1 MNSAHLSD
9 LIYCSAKPFSGSSS
23 VETAQ
28 SLQAGHAFT
37 LLSFLCSSFRLEAS
51 LGETKRYI
59 STGLQKLPES
69 FSVRLTSK
77 SCSCLYFSEE
87 MVMQASSC
95 IFTETGCWEMHL
107 LREKYSFI
115 WLGLPR
121 SPLKINDI
129 FTGRGGKNNRH
140 TTDWP
145 ESLERAILGGR
156 LHCDAFRQV
165 LCSKKQSWNQMEFSL
180 SLKKNFFFNLVTY
193 LAASDLLC
201 RSLWDLLLWWE
212 GSFLSSYGTQAP
224 ECIGFVAPQYVGS

>member
-107 LREKYSFI
+107 LREKYSLCPFDTISVVFEGYLTI
-115 WLGLPR
+115 WQDKMFQTHPVHFLPQIR
-121 SPLKINDI
+121 
-129 FTGRGGKNNRH
+129 
-140 TTDWP
+140 
-145 ESLERAILGGR
+145 
-156 LHCDAFRQV
+156 
-165 LCSKKQSWNQMEFSL
+165 NQP
-180 SLKKNFFFNLVTY
+180 
-193 LAASDLLC
+193 
-201 RSLWDLLLWWE
+201 
-212 GSFLSSYGTQAP
+212 FLSQFHLVFQHISR
-224 ECIGFVAPQYVGS
+224 S